1 MNHSWKAFVD
11 AARETPR
18 LYFAPLQAAFEAV
31 GRVQDAML
39 ATYRGNVADRADSA
53 ALRNTKRKRKPSRR

>member
-1 MNHSWKAFVD
+1 MNQSWKAFVD

-31 GRVQDAML
+31 GRVQSAML
-39 ATYRGNVADRADSA
+39 ETYRGRAGDCTGTDV
-53 ALRNTKRKRKPSRR
+53 LRKSRSKRESSPR